1 VTSIRQ
7 LNKLAKNVS
16 SVSKDDSLT
25 SLDWLSCLGTPQPSV
40 KEPRP
45 AQYTPKELIRLSF
58 RLARHDVS
66 KLKKKSLKTTTQLT
80 LTISSQSKYWLKYSI
95 CVIFRN
101 RDKVVILAKAMTK
114 NIFLF
119 SNKNVFFWRA

>member
-1 VTSIRQ
+1 MTSIRQ

>member
-1 VTSIRQ
+1 
-7 LNKLAKNVS
+7 
-16 SVSKDDSLT
+16 VSKDDSLT